1 MSYNLEKNRPVLTL
15 TLYHERWSP
24 WPSPLGNNLGSQKT
38 MNQYYGWARTRR
50 HLFLV
55 FSETRSLP
63 LESGNDPN
71 GNDCKELN

>member
-1 MSYNLEKNRPVLTL
+1 MDEF
-15 TLYHERWSP
+15 
-24 WPSPLGNNLGSQKT
+24 
-38 MNQYYGWARTRR
+38 RTRR

-71 GNDCKELN
+71 GNDYKELNQKDMIKLERHN